1 MNYLFFII
9 VIAVVIAVLWIAS
22 FTNFELDDAHYDR
35 LKWVVLKWGYIVAF
49 IGVIVKAFNMP
60 YGVETVPI
68 VGAIGALLGGLLDV
82 STKEYNK
89 PLEMD
94 VTGLQYLED
103 GDIEDGDD
111 DEQNE
116 LPTD

>member
-1 MNYLFFII
+1 M
-9 VIAVVIAVLWIAS
+9 
-22 FTNFELDDAHYDR
+22 
-35 LKWVVLKWGYIVAF
+35 
-49 IGVIVKAFNMP
+49 KAFNMP
-60 YGVETVPI
+60 YGVETVTI